1 MKRRAA
7 LYGPFPTGV
16 ASTLVHVAVRAIM
29 IDRNFIFGYS

>member
-29 IDRNFIFGYS
+29 RNFIFGYS